1 MSKLILEIDFKGV
14 VCLKCVTVF
23 ICTVMMMYFCC
34 MNVSADDLSEISA
47 KSAIVIDGETGDVL
61 FEKNAYERRPMASTT
76 KIMSVLLVLESGED
90 LDKQF
95 VVDSEAIKVEGS
107 SMGLQDGDKVT
118 LRDLCCG
125 MLLPSGND
133 AANAAAVRV
142 AGSIGKFVQLMNK
155 KAEQLEL
162 NDTHFVTPS
171 GLDDD
176 TDEHYST
183 AADMAKLAAEAMKNE
198 DFRAI
203 CHLEKVELCY
213 GNPPYDHWLI
223 NSNKLLKSCEGIVG
237 VKTGFTDKA
246 RRCLVSACDRKN
258 KELICV
264 TLNAPDD
271 WNDHSKLYD
280 YCFDFVSKQKLPLDK
295 SGFDVA
301 VVGGVSDSVKCKVGH
316 ASAVLLNGR
325 AYKVKTKIY
334 LPRFVYA
341 PVKSG
346 DKIGLAL
353 FYYNDVEIARTDI
366 TSVEDAMLAE
376 PEKPDIF
383 HYYLDKLKKLFA

>member
-23 ICTVMMMYFCC
+23 ICTVMMMCFCC

-61 FEKNAYERRPMASTT
+61 FEKNAYERRQMASTT

-183 AADMAKLAAEAMKNE
+183 AAVSYT
-198 DFRAI
+198 
-203 CHLEKVELCY
+203 HL
-213 GNPPYDHWLI
+213 
-223 NSNKLLKSCEGIVG
+223 
-237 VKTGFTDKA
+237 
-246 RRCLVSACDRKN
+246 
-258 KELICV
+258 
-264 TLNAPDD
+264 TLPTNRE
-271 WNDHSKLYD
+271 
-280 YCFDFVSKQKLPLDK
+280 V
-295 SGFDVA
+295 
-301 VVGGVSDSVKCKVGH
+301 
-316 ASAVLLNGR
+316 
-325 AYKVKTKIY
+325 
-334 LPRFVYA
+334 
-341 PVKSG
+341 
-346 DKIGLAL
+346 
-353 FYYNDVEIARTDI
+353 
-366 TSVEDAMLAE
+366 
-376 PEKPDIF
+376 
-383 HYYLDKLKKLFA
+383 

>member
-1 MSKLILEIDFKGV
+1 
-14 VCLKCVTVF
+14 
-23 ICTVMMMYFCC
+23 

-183 AADMAKLAAEAMKNE
+183 AADMAKL
-198 DFRAI
+198 
-203 CHLEKVELCY
+203 EK
-213 GNPPYDHWLI
+213 
-223 NSNKLLKSCEGIVG
+223 
-237 VKTGFTDKA
+237 
-246 RRCLVSACDRKN
+246 
-258 KELICV
+258 
-264 TLNAPDD
+264 
-271 WNDHSKLYD
+271 
-280 YCFDFVSKQKLPLDK
+280 
-295 SGFDVA
+295 
-301 VVGGVSDSVKCKVGH
+301 
-316 ASAVLLNGR
+316 
-325 AYKVKTKIY
+325 
-334 LPRFVYA
+334 
-341 PVKSG
+341 
-346 DKIGLAL
+346 
-353 FYYNDVEIARTDI
+353 
-366 TSVEDAMLAE
+366 
-376 PEKPDIF
+376 
-383 HYYLDKLKKLFA
+383 